1 MGSFYT
7 NVLVQGATQDQ
18 IAEDLRGVGREAY
31 VSPTVGRF
39 TVVYDAL
46 SECQDHGLLA
56 HFAGQ
61 LSRRL
66 GATAM
71 ASLMHDDDVL
81 MYWLFQDGEL
91 VDEYS
96 SAPGYFEDADGEAT
110 PPSGGDARRLCLTF
124 GAEGAADEVERVLRA
139 FGETD
144 FYVFETDRHHELI
157 RLLGLPA
164 FAADF
169 GFDYIARG
177 ETPHGLKQGD
187 LVRTL

>member
-7 NVLVQGATQDQ
+7 NVLVQGATQDE
-18 IAEDLRGVGREAY
+18 IAEDLRGIGREAY

-66 GATAM
+66 GATTM

-81 MYWLFQDGEL
+81 MYWLFQEGEL

-96 SAPGYFEDADGEAT
+96 SAPGYFEDEDGAAT
-110 PPSGGDARRLCLTF
+110 PPRGGDARRLCLAF
-124 GAEGAADEVERVLRA
+124 GAAGAEGEVEGVLRA
-139 FGETD
+139 FGAGAR
-144 FYVFETDRHHELI
+144 YAFETDRHHDLI

-177 ETPHGLKQGD
+177 EVPHGLKRDD